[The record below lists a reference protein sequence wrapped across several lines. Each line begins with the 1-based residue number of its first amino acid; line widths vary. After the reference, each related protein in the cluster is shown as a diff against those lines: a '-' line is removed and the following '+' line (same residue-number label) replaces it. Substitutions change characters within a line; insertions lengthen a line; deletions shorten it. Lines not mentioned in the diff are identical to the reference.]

1 MKSSSTIKLTLYLLI
16 FIGIAGFSVFPKS
29 YTKFTDSESSYLKYK
44 ADVVAL
50 NKNETDLSINLVSYS
65 DDHSSALLDFELP
78 KNVSDLGEIENDL
91 YSIIVPEQC
100 SVDNVDK
107 EEVKFLDEEEI
118 KRINL
123 TCDIR
128 DTSSLVH
135 KEGDDVYLEFSVQ
148 VNEKI
153 NDDLVPFRYKDYS
166 YRGVLPFS
174 SVSVETNEGEQVA
187 NSKLEYFQNKIKEII
202 LAKQKYQPYNAEITS
217 YIDTADLSNNRFE
230 LSGLKV
236 NYDSTADRF
245 YYEIEESFLGRA
257 RTYYANKSLD
267 VKNTMIF
274 STDNRESLEN
284 EFEYYLNEYYSKD
297 IDKNYLILN
306 YIKANDGISSILLDG
321 TNISGITRVSDD
333 TIKIDSKIMDYV
345 SEMYSDNFVTIYN
358 NDENKMDGTFKAA
371 VNKIS
376 NINSSLREKIKLDE
390 EIQNELNK
398 KYDINNAS
406 PSYYVVNDE
415 NDYIL
420 VQVNSYEKY
429 KKVLFIEMSV
439 TSNLENTSIKLV
451 YPSDDKPGLEEQQKL
466 ADVVSNKLQCTLLID
481 TLSEKPEENNVIITF
496 DMLKKDTGTTD
507 DNLNSDVANNNKS
520 PDSNGTG
527 EFDDDQKDGRGLQVS
542 SKQQNLE
549 EKLNEVATP
558 DNFVDTQENN
568 EMDPKG

>member
-50 NKNETDLSINLVSYS
+50 NKNETDLPINLVSYS

-91 YSIIVPEQC
+91 YSVIVPEQC

-107 EEVKFLDEEEI
+107 EEVKFLDGEEV

-135 KEGDDVYLEFSVQ
+135 KEGDALYLEFSVQ

-166 YRGVLPFS
+166 YRGELPFS

-236 NYDSTADRF
+236 NYDSTTDKF

-274 STDNRESLEN
+274 STNNRESLEN

-321 TNISGITRVSDD
+321 TNIPGITRVSDD
-333 TIKIDSKIMDYV
+333 TIKIDSNIMDYV
-345 SEMYSDNFVTIYN
+345 SEMYSDNFVIIYN

-376 NINSSLREKIKLDE
+376 NINSSLCEKIKLDE

-398 KYDINNAS
+398 KYDINNIS
-406 PSYYVVNDE
+406 PSYYVVNDA

-420 VQVNSYEKY
+420 VQVSSYEKY
-429 KKVLFIEMSV
+429 KKVLFIEMAV

-451 YPSDDKPGLEEQQKL
+451 YPSNDKPSLEEQQKL
-466 ADVVSNKLQCTLLID
+466 VDVVSSKLQCTLLED
-481 TLSEKPEENNVIITF
+481 TLSEKTEENDVIITF
-496 DMLKKDTGTTD
+496 DMLKRDVGTTEGD
-507 DNLNSDVANNNKS
+507 GVT
-520 PDSNGTG
+520 DSNENTDGNATTG
-527 EFDDDQKDGRGLQVS
+527 VGDDQKGGSELKIGLDKQNSEEIS
-542 SKQQNLE
+542 S
-549 EKLNEVATP
+549 EVVTP
-558 DNFVDTQENN
+558 NDFVDTQENN
-568 EMDPKG
+568 DMIVPKS